1 VLQGVAACYSATQ
14 RLRYV
19 GSTCIAVCCS
29 VVHCVAVCCRVLQC
43 VAVRCS
49 VLQCVA
55 TCCSTLQCVERAQR
69 HSACG
74 LQWVA
79 VCCSMLQACCSV
91 LQRVA
96 ACCSV
101 MQRVAVCSKRQC
113 VYNIHM
119 LHTLQHMYVIYTL
132 PLWTYCNTMQHSYVY
147 NIHTATHM
155 YITYILPWV
164 LQCVAVRS
172 KRQCVYIIL
181 MLHIYSTCCN
191 TLQHSA
197 YCVYNIH
204 MLHTYCL
211 MLCTSPNVLMT
222 KVNI

>member
-1 VLQGVAACYSATQ
+1 MSCSELQCVTECYRSLR
-14 RLRYV
+14 RLRYG
-19 GSTCIAVCCS
+19 GSTYMMQY
-29 VVHCVAVCCRVLQC
+29 VVMCRKSPKAQRLWVAVSD
-43 VAVRCS
+43 S
-49 VLQCVA
+49 VLQHLA
-55 TCCSTLQCVERAQR
+55 
-69 HSACG
+69 
-74 LQWVA
+74 
-79 VCCSMLQACCSV
+79 SM

-96 ACCSV
+96 ACCCV
-101 MQRVAVCSKRQC
+101 LQRVAVCSKRKF
-113 VYNIHM
+113 VHNIHM
-119 LHTLQHMYVIYTL
+119 LHILQHMYVIYTL
-132 PLWTYCNTMQHSYVY
+132 PLWTYCNTLQPSYVY

-164 LQCVAVRS
+164 LQRVAVRF
-172 KRQCVYIIL
+172 KRQCVYTIL

-211 MLCTSPNVLMT
+211 MLCTSPNVFMT